1 MSFAIAGDSRVGEMS
16 VGFGARIGSAAVM
29 ILILTTMLAGCSA
42 LPGGKVNPLW
52 GISLYVDPDSQSRT
66 AATAAS
72 EGGASAHDVDV
83 LARLAGL
90 PAAIWLTPEGYS
102 VASVQGRVSTMI
114 KAAKTRKQ
122 VPVFVIYGVPDRDCN
137 NHSAGGLSEN
147 DYSAW
152 VSQISQGFDGLPA
165 VVILEPD
172 ALALAG
178 QCGNTA
184 TRIQELSGA
193 VNTLAGSKA
202 ITYIDAGHSDWISP
216 GGMASLL
223 AQVGLEKTAGFATN
237 VSNYRS
243 TVAEKSYADKISALA
258 NDAHYVID
266 TSRNG
271 AQTNCGW
278 CNSPD
283 CAVGAAPAVT
293 LTPGPLDAN
302 LWIKVAGESDG
313 TCNGGPTA
321 GQWWNSRALLLAAN
335 AGW

>member
-1 MSFAIAGDSRVGEMS
+1 
-16 VGFGARIGSAAVM
+16 M

-90 PAAIWLTPEGYS
+90 PA
-102 VASVQGRVSTMI
+102 
-114 KAAKTRKQ
+114 
-122 VPVFVIYGVPDRDCN
+122 
-137 NHSAGGLSEN
+137 
-147 DYSAW
+147 
-152 VSQISQGFDGLPA
+152 

-172 ALALAG
+172 ALGLAG

-216 GGMASLL
+216 GGTASLL

-237 VSNYRS
+237 VSSYRS
-243 TVAEKSYADKISALA
+243 TVAEQSYADKISALA

-283 CAVGAAPAVT
+283 CAVGAAPAAPAPTMDHWTAGAKKTLSLALSATLGTDTGQQVYLSTLTVDYVVNGPDGVIAGGPAQFVDRAVVVPGYLVKVPYSYSQNLVVSTLDPAATSVDVT
-293 LTPGPLDAN
+293 LAYEILVQAAPAS
-302 LWIKVAGESDG
+302 SDYAKQ
-313 TCNGGPTA
+313 TA
-321 GQWWNSRALLLAAN
+321 TDTLKIAIAH
-335 AGW
+335 